1 MPLRQRKVRLMTA
14 KAFDGADLL
23 YAGPPAHL
31 ITKFLR
37 IMGFCLLALI
47 GIIVC
52 GCAGAPRRPLPT
64 VDAVDLGRYMGAWY
78 EVALLPNNFQAACA
92 GDTQA
97 RYELEGELV
106 RVLNRCR
113 AETGEVIAARGV
125 AKTVPGSGNAKLRVS
140 FFRPFYGD
148 YWVLA
153 IDPGYRWVLVGVES
167 RKYAWILSRRPD
179 LDETTIEALLSRAA
193 ELGFDRAAFQR
204 TRHSRPIE

>member
-1 MPLRQRKVRLMTA
+1 MESNSP
-14 KAFDGADLL
+14 DGVDRFYPGNPHCFIGRFYRSLS
-23 YAGPPAHL
+23 
-31 ITKFLR
+31 
-37 IMGFCLLALI
+37 FCLLGII
-47 GIIVC
+47 GIAAFS
-52 GCAGAPRRPLPT
+52 CATAPPRPRPT
-64 VDAVDLGRYMGAWY
+64 VDSVDLGRYMGIWY
-78 EVALLPNNFQAACA
+78 EVALIPNSFQAACA

-97 RYELEGELV
+97 SYELEGELV

-148 YWVLA
+148 YWILA
-153 IDPGYRWVLVGVES
+153 LDPGYRWVLVGVDS

-193 ELGFDRAAFQR
+193 ELGFDRAAFRR
-204 TRHSRPIE
+204 TPHTRPILSAPE